1 MAEARFNQEG
11 LMLTANPCFR
21 EAVEMPLITVYHV
34 ASGGSLFFFFFE
46 DDARVGSQSR
56 VTPPHGGRAGWYID

>member
-1 MAEARFNQEG
+1 
-11 LMLTANPCFR
+11 MLTANPCFR

>member
-11 LMLTANPCFR
+11 LMLKANPCFR

-34 ASGGSLFFFFFE
+34 ASGGSPFFFEE
-46 DDARVGSQSR
+46 DDARVGFQSR

>member
-1 MAEARFNQEG
+1 MAEARFNREG

-34 ASGGSLFFFFFE
+34 ASGGSLFFFFE

-56 VTPPHGGRAGWYID
+56 VTPPHRGRAGWYID